1 MNAAFRLENKK
12 KLSQHDLR
20 RLMNEQK
27 QSRTVDT
34 NKVDSPFA
42 KYENGQLTC
51 VLCKSLVRSESVWK
65 VHINAKQHK
74 DNLQLAKRLKEKL
87 QNQTKKSV
95 QDERVAGLK
104 RSIEDMRSEVP
115 EKKLKGIL
123 KNSTSSISSATTIIA
138 VKQNEA
144 PINKKESDKTQQ
156 EKPSIPDDFFDS
168 KPKFTK
174 SVKTKNPEV
183 ENENMQVDEALPE
196 GFFDD
201 PVKDAKARNLEYKDP
216 VEEEWDKFQKEIKEA
231 EIKSTNIINVEH
243 EEATVER
250 QIDEID
256 EQIRN
261 WSRVLEMEK
270 KKEEIE
276 TKLKQEISTK
286 DDSDII
292 MKTSDTES
300 DEDEDIPEFIDWRSK
315 KSHK

>member
-1 MNAAFRLENKK
+1 MNAAYRLENKK

-20 RLMNEQK
+20 KLMNEQK
-27 QSRTVDT
+27 QSRIVDS
-34 NKVDSPFA
+34 NKIDSPFA

-51 VLCKSLVRSESVWK
+51 VLCKTIVRSESVWK

-74 DNLQLAKRLKEKL
+74 ENLQLAKQLKEKIE
-87 QNQTKKSV
+87 NQTKSKKSDH
-95 QDERVAGLK
+95 DERIAGLK

-123 KNSTSSISSATTIIA
+123 KNSSSSTPTATTLIA
-138 VKQNEA
+138 VKNNE
-144 PINKKESDKTQQ
+144 ISSDKPQK
-156 EKPSIPDDFFDS
+156 EKSSIPDDFFDS
-168 KPKFTK
+168 NSK
-174 SVKTKNPEV
+174 SVKTKNPEI
-183 ENENMQVDEALPE
+183 ENEKMQVDETLPE

-231 EIKSTNIINVEH
+231 EVQSTNIINEEH

-261 WSRVLEMEK
+261 WSR
-270 KKEEIE
+270 
-276 TKLKQEISTK
+276 
-286 DDSDII
+286 
-292 MKTSDTES
+292 
-300 DEDEDIPEFIDWRSK
+300 
-315 KSHK
+315 